1 MENVTHALYIAIAAL
16 IFIVALSVSMYLVS
30 QLNTTSKVIVWN
42 LNKDNFYDSLELT
55 SMIKDQVTGD
65 QAIVENK
72 STRIV
77 GVDTIIP
84 TLYRYY
90 KESFAVKI
98 IDSGGNLVQFFD
110 LTTEGDVNNA
120 INKEEASKTDKERAL
135 LSLYNNSTDPN
146 KKKIN
151 LFGAPWMADR
161 NKLTKLRVDMYVK
174 GLQGYIHDK
183 WVDYSTNN
191 LQTVSNNG
199 AKRFKETYTQYAY
212 EGDTIT
218 DENDE
223 LVTLVRKSSSIYK
236 NYYYL

>member
-1 MENVTHALYIAIAAL
+1 MENVTHALYIAIAVL

-42 LNKDNFYDSLELT
+42 LNKDNYYDSLELT
-55 SMIKDQVTGD
+55 DMIKDQVTGD

-98 IDSGGNLVQFFD
+98 IDNSGNLVQFFD
-110 LTTEGDVNNA
+110 LTTEGDVNSA
-120 INKEEASKTDKERAL
+120 INKNETIKTDKDRAL
-135 LSLYNNSTDPN
+135 LSLYNDSSGAN
-146 KKKIN
+146 KKLN
-151 LFGAPWMADR
+151 YFGAPWMADR
-161 NKLTKLRVDMYVK
+161 NKLTKIRVDMYVK
-174 GLQGYIHDK
+174 GLKGYIHDT

-191 LQTVSNNG
+191 LQVVSNNG
-199 AKRFKETYTQYAY
+199 TRRFKETYTQYAY

-236 NYYYL
+236 NNYSL